1 MTGSE
6 IIYTVI
12 SSAYATGDFKSTVA
26 LEMMLIAWVMLENN
40 NF

>member
-1 MTGSE
+1 MNGVE

-12 SSAYATGDFKSTVA
+12 SSAYATGEFKTPVA
-26 LEMMLIAWVMLENN
+26 MEMLLIAMEMLENN